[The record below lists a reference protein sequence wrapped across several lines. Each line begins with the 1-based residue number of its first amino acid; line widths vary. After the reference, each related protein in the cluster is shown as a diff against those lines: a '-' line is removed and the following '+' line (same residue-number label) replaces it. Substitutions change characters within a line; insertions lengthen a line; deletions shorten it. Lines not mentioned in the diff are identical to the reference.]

1 MNWKGNLLSL
11 QFEKGSQ
18 KEKCEYTLLNGKQF
32 WIIEVVCNL
41 KIKCK
46 IIIID
51 YLTKKWLLY
60 QNHQ

>member
-18 KEKCEYTLLNGKQF
+18 KEKCECTLLNGKQF

-51 YLTKKWLLY
+51 YLTKGW
-60 QNHQ
+60 